1 MKKLVLLLCII
12 CAFNI
17 FAQNKV
23 AVDDIGKITLIPVIT
38 SNSSIPVEAQA
49 LLIDKLNILV
59 TQNGLVGHG
68 WDERF
73 VITAN
78 IVEIHKSKTATAP
91 QMTNIVLRPTLYI
104 GDLKTGTLYA
114 SCPLNQVKGAGVN
127 DTKAYQNA
135 LKNINVNTPEI
146 KNFVEQGKQ
155 RIVAY
160 YETHIDDILN
170 QAQSYANQGQYN
182 EALATLLTVPESCK
196 PQYDKAI
203 KKSSIYYQQKINS
216 EGAELLNTAKSIW
229 HSSQT
234 KESAE
239 SAVSYLSQI
248 NPSAACY
255 PEAKQLYKQIGQK
268 VDYLNEKQRE
278 FERKQYEDE
287 QKRLMVQAEYEQQR
301 KLETIR
307 AIKEV
312 GAALCSRPI
321 TYNYYPVYW
330 W

>member
-1 MKKLVLLLCII
+1 MKKLVLLLCIM
-12 CAFNI
+12 CAYNI
-17 FAQNKV
+17 VAQNKV
-23 AVDDIGKITLIPVIT
+23 AIDDIGKITLTPVII
-38 SNSSIPVEAQA
+38 SNSTIPVEAQA
-49 LLIDKLNILV
+49 LLIDKLNVLV
-59 TQNGLVGHG
+59 TQNGLVGHA

-78 IVEIHKSKTATAP
+78 IVELHKSKTATAP
-91 QMTNIVLRPTLYI
+91 QMVNIVLRPTLYI

-114 SCPLNQVKGAGVN
+114 SCPLSQVKGAGVN

-135 LKNINVNTPEI
+135 IKNINVNTPEI

-170 QAQSYANQGQYN
+170 QAQSYASNGQYD
-182 EALATLLTVPESCK
+182 EAIATLLSVPESCR
-196 PQYDKAI
+196 PQYAKAI
-203 KKSSIYYQQKINS
+203 KKSEIYYQQKINS
-216 EGAELLNTAKSIW
+216 EGAALLNTAKSIW

-239 SAVSYLSQI
+239 SASSYLSQI

-255 PEAKQLYKQIGQK
+255 SEAKQLYKQIGQK
-268 VDYLNEKQRE
+268 VDYINEKQRE

-287 QKRLMVQAEYEQQR
+287 QKRLRLQDEYEHQQE
-301 KLETIR
+301 LETIR
-307 AIKEV
+307 ALKEV
-312 GAALCSRPI
+312 GVALCSRPV